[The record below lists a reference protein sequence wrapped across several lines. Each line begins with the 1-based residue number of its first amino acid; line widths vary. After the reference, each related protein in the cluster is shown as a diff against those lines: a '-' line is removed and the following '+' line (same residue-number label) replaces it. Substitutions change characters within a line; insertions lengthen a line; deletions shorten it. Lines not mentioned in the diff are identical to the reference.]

1 MDIKNLLV
9 LKHAIKD
16 FPELKDDDGGY
27 PILIPL
33 DNNAIE
39 LLRDINFGGLLH
51 NPLQVESLLDVAA
64 QHLNV
69 CL

>member
-1 MDIKNLLV
+1 MGIKNLLV

-27 PILIPL
+27 PILIPF
-33 DNNAIE
+33 DTKAIE
-39 LLRDINFGGLLH
+39 LLRDINVGALLH
-51 NPLQVESLLDVAA
+51 NPLQVESLLDVAV
-64 QHLNV
+64 QHLKV

>member
-27 PILIPL
+27 HI
-33 DNNAIE
+33 
-39 LLRDINFGGLLH
+39 F
-51 NPLQVESLLDVAA
+51 
-64 QHLNV
+64 
-69 CL
+69 

>member
-16 FPELKDDDGGY
+16 FPELNDDDVGY
-27 PILIPL
+27 PILIPF
-33 DNNAIE
+33 DTNAIE
-39 LLRDINFGGLLH
+39 FLRDINVGGLLH
-51 NPLQVESLLDVAA
+51 NPLKVESLLEDPV
-64 QHLNV
+64 QNLNV

>member
-27 PILIPL
+27 PHI
-33 DNNAIE
+33 DSV
-39 LLRDINFGGLLH
+39 G
-51 NPLQVESLLDVAA
+51 
-64 QHLNV
+64 
-69 CL
+69 

>member
-33 DNNAIE
+33 DTNAIE
-39 LLRDINFGGLLH
+39 LLRDINVGACYTIH
-51 NPLQVESLLDVAA
+51 YRWS
-64 QHLNV
+64 HY
-69 CL
+69 

>member
-9 LKHAIKD
+9 LKYAIKD

-33 DNNAIE
+33 DTNAIE
-39 LLRDINFGGLLH
+39 LLRDINVGACYTIH
-51 NPLQVESLLDVAA
+51 YR
-64 QHLNV
+64 
-69 CL
+69 